1 MILTGVSLLVLALDQ
16 TTKFLILHSIPLG
29 QSRVIFPNYLYFTF
43 TQNSG
48 IAFGFMS
55 NMDAAVRVPFFTAIT
70 IAAAFMVYYCQRLIP
85 EEDLAARVALGL
97 IWGGAL
103 GNLVDRLL
111 YGKVVDFIDARYADF
126 QWYIFNAAD
135 SFITIGLAYLFF
147 EFVLKNVQKKTL

>member
-1 MILTGVSLLVLALDQ
+1 MILTGVSLLVVALDQ

-43 TQNSG
+43 NQNSG
-48 IAFGFMS
+48 IAFGFMA
-55 NMDAAVRVPFFTAIT
+55 NMDAAIRVPFFIT
-70 IAAAFMVYYCQRLIP
+70 ITVTAAFMVYYCQRLIP
-85 EEDLAARVALGL
+85 EGNLTARVALGL

-111 YGKVVDFIDARYADF
+111 YGKVVDFIDVRYADF

-135 SFITIGLAYLFF
+135 SFITVGLIYLFVDF
-147 EFVLKNVQKKTL
+147 GLKNIQKKTL